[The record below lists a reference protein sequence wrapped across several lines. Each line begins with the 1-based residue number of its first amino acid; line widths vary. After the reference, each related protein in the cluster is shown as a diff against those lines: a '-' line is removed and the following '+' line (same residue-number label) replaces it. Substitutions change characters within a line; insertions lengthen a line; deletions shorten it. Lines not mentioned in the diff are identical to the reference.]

1 MKRTLTTSLA
11 ALILGGSAT
20 LALWPGSAT
29 PVLADH
35 HEAGGQAH
43 EDHETLEHAMEI
55 INTNYRSARRN
66 ARDAAKNGETADA
79 LAEMITAATQAKGAL
94 PGIVHAANGETKSE
108 LTTVYRKT
116 MNDLIIILAQ
126 AENAALAGENDK
138 LNELLLQANEIKAA
152 GHELFIPDDDK

>member
-11 ALILGGSAT
+11 ALILGGAAT
-20 LALWPGSAT
+20 LTLWPGAT
-29 PVLADH
+29 TPALADNH
-35 HEAGGQAH
+35 GDQAH
-43 EDHETLEHAMEI
+43 ADHETLEEAMEI
-55 INTNYRSARRN
+55 INTNYRSARRS
-66 ARDAAKNGETADA
+66 ARDASKNAETADA
-79 LAEMITAATQAKGAL
+79 LAEMITAATQAKAAL
-94 PGIVHAANGETKSE
+94 PGVIHAADGQAKTE

-152 GHELFIPDDDK
+152 GHELFIPEDDQ